1 MRVHLELD
9 DALVAQ
15 IDQRTGARNRNRF
28 IRDAIAAAL
37 DESARWDLVLS
48 ARGAIADAGHEW
60 DKDPAAWVSRQ
71 RRADADRVG

>member
-15 IDQRTGARNRNRF
+15 IDQRSGARNRRRF

-37 DESARWDLVLS
+37 DERQNQV
-48 ARGAIADAGHEW
+48 AGPR
-60 DKDPAAWVSRQ
+60 DVVRD
-71 RRADADRVG
+71 RAG

>member
-15 IDQRTGARNRNRF
+15 IDQRSGTRNRSRF

-37 DESARWDLVLS
+37 DESAGWDLVLS
-48 ARGAIADAGHEW
+48 ARRAIPDSGHEW
-60 DKDPAAWVSRQ
+60 DEDPAAWVSRQ